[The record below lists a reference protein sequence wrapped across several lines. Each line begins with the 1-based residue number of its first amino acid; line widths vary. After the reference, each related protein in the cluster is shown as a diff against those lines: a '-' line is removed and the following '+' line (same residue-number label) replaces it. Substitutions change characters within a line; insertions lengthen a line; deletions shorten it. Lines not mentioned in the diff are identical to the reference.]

1 MCRSPDRR
9 QPQAAEPS
17 DFGRVFVAVFVAP
30 ALEDESEDVD
40 EEESEDVDEE
50 ESEDELSGVLDDA
63 EWLPG
68 PTRESEREPLREWP

>member
-40 EEESEDVDEE
+40 EEESED
-50 ESEDELSGVLDDA
+50 ELSGVLDDA
-63 EWLPG
+63 EGLPD